1 MPKFL
6 KIFIMKKLFF
16 LLIILCSYTIT
27 TAQTGKITGKVINAG
42 SGRSLNNATLLLI
55 EKNKTETTDQNGN
68 FTFSRLEPGTYSVQ
82 CSYSGHTEK
91 TVIDIIVKNND
102 ITIITIS
109 LDEKLSGGVIV
120 TGRRVKAAGETLA
133 SLLVV
138 QKNSANVMDGITQQ
152 QIKLTPD
159 RSASDVMKRVS
170 GASIQDD
177 RFAVIRGLND
187 RYNAAY
193 INGAPLPSTESDRKA
208 FAFDI
213 FPSSILDN
221 LIIYKTA
228 TPDRSAEFAGG
239 IIDITTKSVV
249 PKNFTSISIGGSFNT
264 LITGKDRFYSENK
277 GKTDFLG
284 IDDGKRALPAGIPS
298 VLEFKKLNP
307 AQKSELAKL
316 FSNYQWGI
324 KQGSASPNFNFQLSK
339 GFNIERKQK
348 EFLGAIFSLSYNRT
362 YTFSEGER
370 NSFDFD
376 LNAPP
381 DAQLIQKN
389 KYRDSVYNDEV
400 VLAAL
405 GNIAIKINN
414 RHSISW
420 KNNFSIN
427 TDNKLVKRIGA
438 PDFTTDSTSFVKDAV
453 RWFTSNTIFSSQ
465 LGGEHQVG
473 KIKTKINWL
482 GAYSKVDREI
492 PNLSRTSYVG
502 TFPDVNTNLF
512 ANFSSGPPLL
522 TSGNGTMF
530 FSNSNESIRSIKAD
544 ITQPYKFM
552 KNADNYV
559 KIGGGYQ
566 KRSRDFN
573 SRILGFAQYNTGVS
587 FDNSL
592 LLLPEDQIFSQQNL
606 GKKSNGKGGFL
617 LNDGTLAYSVYDATS
632 TLANAYIMSD
642 QRFFKKFRLIYG
654 VRMES
659 FNQKLN
665 SFRDRDT
672 ISVNTNIQDFLPSV
686 NFVYAL
692 TKKMNV
698 RLSYTQ
704 TINRPEFRE
713 LAPFIFYEFVSNY
726 SYEGQESLKRAKI
739 KNYDFRYEF
748 FPGRAQLFSVSAFYK
763 EFTDPIEI
771 ITVPNTSNQTI
782 YNNALSAQVYGI
794 ELEFRT
800 LLSTILGIKK
810 EDAFLSKFTLAG
822 NAAYI
827 KSSVKLGPLFGF
839 TPDQLVT
846 DRALQGQSP
855 YLINGSLGF
864 NDEKTGLSS
873 TLSVNRIGDRIL
885 FGGTFKDPD
894 IYEKARTIVDFQLS
908 KSFLKSK
915 VEVKLT
921 AKDIL
926 AQNISFY
933 FDFDESKSFTQNDR
947 YFSSNNAPRVIS
959 FSATYKF

>member
-1 MPKFL
+1 MN
-6 KIFIMKKLFF
+6 KLFF
-16 LLIILCSYTIT
+16 LLSLAFFSVTL
-27 TAQTGKITGKVINAG
+27 TAQTGKITGKIINAG
-42 SGRSLNNATLLLI
+42 SGRPLNNATIILI
-55 EKNKTETTDQNGN
+55 EKNRTETADQNGN
-68 FTFSRLEPGTYSVQ
+68 FTFSRLEPGTYSVK
-82 CSYSGHTEK
+82 CSYSGHVEK
-91 TVIDIIVKNND
+91 TVTDIVVKNND
-102 ITIITIS
+102 NTVINIS
-109 LDEKLSGGVIV
+109 LDEKVSGGVVV
-120 TGRRVKAAGETLA
+120 TAKRVKAAGETVA

-177 RFAVIRGLND
+177 RFAIIRGLND
-187 RYNAAY
+187 RYNAAF

-239 IIDITTKSVV
+239 MIDITTKSIL

-277 GKTDFLG
+277 GKKDFFG
-284 IDDGKRALPAGIPS
+284 IDDGTRALPGGIPS
-298 VLEFKKLNP
+298 TEELRRMTP
-307 AQKSELAKL
+307 AQRAEQAKN
-316 FSNYQWGI
+316 FSGYKWGI
-324 KQGSASPNFNFQLSK
+324 KQSTASPNFNFQLSK
-339 GFNIERKQK
+339 GFNIERNQK
-348 EFLGAIFSLSYNRT
+348 EFLGALFSLSYNRS
-362 YTFSEGER
+362 YTFSDGQR
-370 NSFDFD
+370 NSYDFD
-376 LNAPP
+376 LNAPQGS
-381 DAQLIQKN
+381 QLIQKAN
-389 KYRDSVYNDEV
+389 YKDSVYNDEV

-405 GNIAIKINN
+405 ANIAVKINN
-414 RHSISW
+414 RNSISW

-427 TDNKLVKRIGA
+427 TDNKFVKRIGA
-438 PDFTTDSTSFVKDAV
+438 PDFTTDSTFFVKDAV
-453 RWFTSNTIFSSQ
+453 RWFTSNTIFSTQ
-465 LGGEHQVG
+465 LSGEHQVG

-502 TFPDVNTNLF
+502 TFPDVNSNLF

-522 TSGNGTMF
+522 SSGSGTMF
-530 FSNSNESIRSIKAD
+530 FSNSNETISSIKAD

-552 KNADNYV
+552 KNSDNYV

-566 KRSRDFN
+566 KRERDFN
-573 SRILGFAQYNTGVS
+573 SRILGFAPYSSGVA

-592 LLLPEDQIFSQQNL
+592 YLLPEDKIFLPENL
-606 GKKSNGKGGFL
+606 GKKSDGKGGFL
-617 LNDGTLAYSVYDATS
+617 LNDGTLPYSVYNAS
-632 TLANAYIMSD
+632 SALANAYIMSD

-672 ISVNTNIQDFLPSV
+672 ITVNTNIQDFLPSV

-692 TKKMNV
+692 TQKMNI

-713 LAPFIFYEFVSNY
+713 LAPFIFYDFVSNY
-726 SYEGQESLKRAKI
+726 TYEGQESLKRAKI

-748 FPGRAQLFSVSAFYK
+748 FPGRAQLFSISAFYK
-763 EFTDPIEI
+763 EFENPIEI
-771 ITVPNTSNQTI
+771 ITIPNTTSQTI
-782 YNNALSAQVYGI
+782 YNNALSAKVYGA
-794 ELEFRT
+794 EVEFRT
-800 LLSTILGIKK
+800 LVSTILGIKK
-810 EDAFLSKFTLAG
+810 EGAFLSKFTLAG

-827 KSSVKLGPLFGF
+827 KSNVKLGPLFGF
-839 TPDQLVT
+839 SPEQLVT

-855 YLINGSLGF
+855 YLINGSIGF

-885 FGGTFKDPD
+885 FGGTFRDAD
-894 IYEKARTIVDFQLS
+894 IYEKARTIIDFQLS
-908 KSFLKSK
+908 KSFLSSK
-915 VEVKLT
+915 LEVKLT
-921 AKDIL
+921 ARDML

-933 FDFDESKSFTQNDR
+933 FDFDKSKSFNENDR
-947 YFSSNNAPRVIS
+947 YFSTNVAPRVFS
-959 FSATYKF
+959 FSAIYKF